1 LVIQK
6 SGRRKMSERFLLI
19 DAGNSRL
26 KAALYENNIPI
37 ESWVFPN
44 SEMEEALS
52 FILLSEFSAILVS
65 STAANESWFQSRL
78 GAHRLYFFH
87 HHQIKDLKIAYSEPD
102 SIGKDR
108 LAAMAGARIL
118 YPGKNIC
125 VADAGTCLTL
135 DGLLADGTHLGG
147 IISPGMKMRFASMEY
162 YTERLP
168 LASENELVGEFGDST
183 LRCLASGGVYG
194 LVAEIEYHQ
203 NRLQKEWN
211 QHFELILTGGDGIF
225 LAQRIKPA
233 NFVVP
238 DLVFQG
244 MNAVLARLV

>member
-1 LVIQK
+1 
-6 SGRRKMSERFLLI
+6 MSERFLLI

-26 KAALYENNIPI
+26 KAALYENNIRI

-44 SEMEEALS
+44 SEIEDALS
-52 FILLSEFSAILVS
+52 AVTQFGFTAVMVS
-65 STAANESWFQSRL
+65 STASEESWFQSKL
-78 GAHRLYFFH
+78 GHHRLYFFH
-87 HHQIKDLKIAYSEPD
+87 HHLITDLKIAYSEPE

-135 DGLLADGTHLGG
+135 DGLLSDGTHLGG
-147 IISPGMKMRFASMEY
+147 IISPGLKMRFASMEH

-168 LASENELVGEFGDST
+168 LSSENELVGEFGDST
-183 LRCLASGGVYG
+183 LGCLASGAVFGM
-194 LVAEIEYHQ
+194 VAEIEYHQ
-203 NRLQKEWN
+203 NRLQEVCKEP
-211 QHFELILTGGDGIF
+211 FELILTGGDAIF

-244 MNAVLARLV
+244 MNAVLAKLV

>member
-1 LVIQK
+1 
-6 SGRRKMSERFLLI
+6 LI

-26 KAALYENNIPI
+26 KAALFENNIRI

-44 SEMEEALS
+44 SEMEVALS
-52 FILLSEFSAILVS
+52 VITQTELKAILVS
-65 STAANESWFQSRL
+65 STAAGENWFQSRL
-78 GAHRLYFFH
+78 GSFRLYFFH
-87 HHQIKDLKIAYSEPD
+87 HQLIKDIKIAYSEPE

-108 LAAMAGARIL
+108 LAAMEGARIL

-125 VADAGTCLTL
+125 VVDAGTCLTI
-135 DGLLADGTHLGG
+135 DGLLSDGTHLGG
-147 IISPGMKMRFASMEY
+147 IISPGMKMRFKAMQY
-162 YTERLP
+162 FTERLP
-168 LASENELVGEFGDST
+168 LSSENEIVGEFGNST
-183 LRCLASGGVYG
+183 MGCMASGGVYG
-194 LVAEIEYHQ
+194 IVAEIEYHKK
-203 NRLQKEWN
+203 RLQEDWN
-211 QHFELILTGGDGIF
+211 QPFELILTGGDAIF

>member
-1 LVIQK
+1 
-6 SGRRKMSERFLLI
+6 MSERYLLI
-19 DAGNSRL
+19 DAGNSRI
-26 KAALYENNIPI
+26 KAALYQNNVPI

-52 FILLSEFSAILVS
+52 VIVQTGFTAILVS
-65 STAANESWFQSRL
+65 STAADESWFQSRL
-78 GAHRLYFFH
+78 GSHRLYFL
-87 HHQIKDLKIAYSEPD
+87 HHQLMSDLKIAYSQPD

-118 YPGKNIC
+118 CPGKNIC
-125 VADAGTCLTL
+125 VVDAGTCLTL
-135 DGLLADGTHLGG
+135 DGLLSDGTHLGG
-147 IISPGMKMRFASMEY
+147 IISPGLKMRFASMEY

-168 LASENELVGEFGDST
+168 LASENEVVGEFGDST
-183 LRCLASGGVYG
+183 LRCLASGGVFG
-194 LVAEIEYHQ
+194 MIAEIEYHL
-203 NRLQKEWN
+203 NRLQEAHN
-211 QHFELILTGGDGIF
+211 QSFELILTGGDAIF

-233 NFVVP
+233 NFVIP

>member
-1 LVIQK
+1 
-6 SGRRKMSERFLLI
+6 MSERFLLI

-26 KAALYENNIPI
+26 KAALYENNTRI

-52 FILLSEFSAILVS
+52 LITQSRFSAILIS
-65 STAANESWFQSRL
+65 STAADETWFQSRL
-78 GAHRLYFFH
+78 GSHRIYFFH
-87 HHQIKDLKIAYSEPD
+87 HHLVTDLKIAYSDPD
-102 SIGKDR
+102 RIGKDR
-108 LAAMAGARIL
+108 LAAMVGSRIL

-125 VADAGTCLTL
+125 VVDAGTCLTL

-147 IISPGMKMRFASMEY
+147 IISPGMKMRFASMQY

-168 LASENELVGEFGDST
+168 LSSENEMVGQLGNST
-183 LRCLASGGVYG
+183 LSCLASGCVFG

-203 NRLQKEWN
+203 NRLREGWN
-211 QHFELILTGGDGIF
+211 QHFELILTGGDAIF